1 MAIISGVA
9 IENAPGFSFDGVHSS
24 TYGVYLA
31 KSPFLLLPELTNY
44 FESIPGREGSLDYG
58 STFQQR
64 AISLSCMVL
73 ATSEKDLRNKARK
86 IAAWLDPTKGVR
98 RLILDT
104 EPDKFYQARVAN
116 RIDVEQV
123 AAQGRFEIFFVAP
136 DPYAYALDDEVF
148 SYTGAGTYT
157 FERDGTVVS
166 YPQIEIRGTNTKGQ
180 GVIRV
185 TLNGKGIGYT
195 GSLSSSAL
203 LVIDSDSLTA
213 YTESNGQRVS
223 AINDIDS
230 VDFPVTKPGENEV
243 VIALTG
249 VATITEVKIYCRT
262 RWI

>member
-31 KSPFLLLPELTNY
+31 KSPFLLLPELNNY
-44 FESIPGREGSLDYG
+44 LETIPGREGALDYG
-58 STFQQR
+58 SVFQQR
-64 AISLSCMVL
+64 SISLSCMVL
-73 ATSEKDLRNKARK
+73 AMNERDLRVKARK
-86 IAAWLDPTKGVR
+86 IAAWLNPTKGVR

-104 EPDKFYQARVAN
+104 EPDKFYQARVSSN
-116 RIDVEQV
+116 IDVEQV
-123 AAQGRFEIFFVAP
+123 AAQGRFQISFTAP

-148 SYTGAGTYT
+148 SYTKAGAYT

-166 YPQIEIRGTNTKGQ
+166 YPKIEIRGTNTKGQ

-185 TLNGKGIGYT
+185 ALNGKGIGFV
-195 GSLSSSAL
+195 GSLSSSEL
-203 LVIDSDSLTA
+203 LVIDSNSLTA
-213 YTESNGQRVS
+213 YIEYGSQRVS

-243 VIALTG
+243 SIVLTG
-249 VATITEVKIYCRT
+249 VAAITEVKIYCRT
-262 RWI
+262 RWL